1 MKEKIVIC
9 LRGDIDRLAK
19 GLAVQNAGGVGMIH
33 VNDKNDDMVA
43 DIHTIPSTM
52 ISQESGRLL
61 QSYMNSTK

>member
-1 MKEKIVIC
+1 
-9 LRGDIDRLAK
+9 
-19 GLAVQNAGGVGMIH
+19 MIH